1 MILSDETLRTRY
13 PLIVA
18 PFCLRSV
25 HVGTGMSYGLS
36 CAGYDVRVRESG
48 LLPPKG
54 FRLFSTRERFDMPN
68 DVIGMVCDK
77 STLAR
82 QGVTVQNTI
91 IEPGWCG
98 YLTLEITNHSW
109 WFRRIVAGQPIAQ
122 ILFFRTDYPVRRPYS
137 GKYQNQSAFPVAAM
151 REEVKS

>member
-13 PLIVA
+13 PLIVD

-36 CAGYDVRVRESG
+36 CAGYDVRVREG
-48 LLPPKG
+48 CLLAPQG
-54 FRLFSTRERFDMPN
+54 FRLLSTRERFEMPD
-68 DVIGMVCDK
+68 DVVGMVCDK

-82 QGVTVQNTI
+82 QGLTVQNTI

-122 ILFFRTDYPVRRPYS
+122 ILFFRTDYPVCRPYA
-137 GKYQNQSAFPVAAM
+137 GKYQDQPPEPVSAK
-151 REEVKS
+151 REGQQ